1 MPDTQKPGER
11 AKRSGQYVP
20 VGPRGGVRE
29 DREITAVAGK
39 PLPPTKRTGERWKL
53 VDPTKHERGTNS

>member
-1 MPDTQKPGER
+1 MSDTHKPGEL

-20 VGPRGGVRE
+20 VGPRGGARE

-39 PLPPTKRTGERWKL
+39 PLPPTKRPGERWRL
-53 VDPTKHERGTNS
+53 ADPTKHERGTNS